1 MVEADA
7 AGLWSNL
14 WPAVLSVEKKH
25 QSENSNLSSHLYSF
39 ELFGLKTE
47 TADERCIYS

>member
-14 WPAVLSVEKKH
+14 WPAVLSAEKK
-25 QSENSNLSSHLYSF
+25 QNTQI
-39 ELFGLKTE
+39 GLKTE
-47 TADERCIYS
+47 TADELCIYS